1 MESRPSKHI
10 VGNMYLKTRLDT
22 TEICNSAL
30 LNKTHIGLNIAVFVV
45 LTPGYIVTIIV
56 FGYHWG
62 VGRKLEYSPSIVL
75 LTLAT
80 YLSLNVMPVFFS
92 GLNMIMRLITIFKR
106 VDEVLNQKEYNH
118 HQSIDNVDTDLAI
131 CMNHVTATW
140 GFQIKQDVYSGETE
154 VITDQPTSN
163 LIDITIDAH
172 KTDFIAIIGQVGS
185 GKTTLLSTIM
195 NELEITQGD
204 LKLNGS
210 ISYVEQEP
218 FIISET
224 VKNNILFGN
233 EYNYEK
239 LNRVIDLCCL
249 TEDIQQL
256 KHGLETKIGERGI
269 NISGGQK
276 ARISLARAVY
286 SDSDIYLLDDPL
298 SALDPH
304 VGSLIYQR

>member
-1 MESRPSKHI
+1 
-10 VGNMYLKTRLDT
+10 MYLKTRLDT
-22 TEICNSAL
+22 TEICSSAL

-56 FGYHWG
+56 FAYHWG
-62 VGRKLEYSPSIVL
+62 VGRKLEYSPSIIF

-92 GLNMIMRLITIFKR
+92 GLGMLMRLLSIFTR
-106 VDEVLNQKEYNH
+106 VDEVLNQKEYNK
-118 HQSIDNVDTDLAI
+118 HQLIDNVDTDLAL
-131 CMNHVTATW
+131 CMNNVTATW

>member
-1 MESRPSKHI
+1 
-10 VGNMYLKTRLDT
+10 
-22 TEICNSAL
+22 
-30 LNKTHIGLNIAVFVV
+30 
-45 LTPGYIVTIIV
+45 
-56 FGYHWG
+56 
-62 VGRKLEYSPSIVL
+62 
-75 LTLAT
+75 
-80 YLSLNVMPVFFS
+80 
-92 GLNMIMRLITIFKR
+92 
-106 VDEVLNQKEYNH
+106 
-118 HQSIDNVDTDLAI
+118 
-131 CMNHVTATW
+131 
-140 GFQIKQDVYSGETE
+140 
-154 VITDQPTSN
+154 
-163 LIDITIDAH
+163 
-172 KTDFIAIIGQVGS
+172 
-185 GKTTLLSTIM
+185 M

-204 LKLNGS
+204 LKLNGT

-233 EYNYEK
+233 QYNYDK